1 MTLQH
6 TEERLE
12 RAAEYHREAAYIK
25 GLARALLELSE
36 HLDTFPAGNDPARD
50 AIKIMKADIK
60 DKHTKA
66 LAEVARLETNAAT
79 LEHLVAHQPGA
90 FI

>member
-12 RAAEYHREAAYIK
+12 RANEYYRQAAYIK
-25 GLARALLELSE
+25 GLARALLELGE
-36 HLDTFPAGNDPARD
+36 HIETFPAGNDPARD
-50 AIKIMKADIK
+50 AIQIMKADIK
-60 DKHTKA
+60 IKHAKA
-66 LAEVARLETNAAT
+66 LAEVARLETNATT
-79 LEHLVAHQPGA
+79 LEQLVANQPGA